1 MFTLGQLNVFRRV
14 AESGSFSRA
23 AEALGVTQPA
33 VSQQIHALEAHFG
46 VPLVDIVRGRVRLTD
61 GGRFLAARSDELL
74 AGVTALERD
83 MREFSAAAAGTLAI
97 GATVTIGTHGLAPLL
112 VRFSR
117 THPGVDVRI
126 TIGNT
131 DTIVAAVRDGTLA
144 LALIE
149 GLAGGDDLET
159 IAYARDE
166 LVLVASAADRRFAR
180 RRPLPAAALD
190 GERFIMREP
199 GSGTRALVDA
209 ALQRAGVVPHRV
221 LELPSGEAIAR
232 AVESGLGVAIIS
244 RMVVERDAA
253 AGRLRIVPVAG
264 LDLDRDFLLI
274 RARSYTPSPAA
285 SAFRRIV
292 LEGAPL

>member
-1 MFTLGQLNVFRRV
+1 MLTLAQLNVFRRV
-14 AESGSFSRA
+14 AEFGSFSRA
-23 AEALGVTQPA
+23 ADALGVTQPA
-33 VSQQIHALEAHFG
+33 VSQQIHALEAHLG
-46 VPLVDIVRGRVRLTD
+46 VRLVDIVHGRVRLTD
-61 GGRFLAARSDELL
+61 GGRFLAARSDEVL

-83 MREFSAAAAGTLAI
+83 MREFSSAAAGTLAI

-112 VRFSR
+112 LRFGR
-117 THPGVDVRI
+117 AHPRVDVRI

-159 IAYARDE
+159 IPYQRDE

-180 RRPLPAAALD
+180 RRALSAAALD

-209 ALQRAGVVPHRV
+209 VLQRAGVVPKRV

-253 AGRLRIVPVAG
+253 AGRLRIVPVAD
-264 LDLDRDFLLI
+264 LDLERNFLMTRL
-274 RARSYTPSPAA
+274 RSRTPSPAA
-285 SAFRRIV
+285 RAFAGIV
-292 LEGAPL
+292 LDGREP